1 MARKIGEDK
10 GAKSAAREFETKVG
24 AGGELHQIAKS
35 SVDVLTTQQG
45 VPVADDQNSLRVGE
59 RGPTLLEDFHF
70 REKIFHFDHERIPER
85 VVHAR
90 GFGVH
95 GTFTLNESLEEFT
108 TAKVLTEVGVKT
120 PMFVRF
126 STVVGNKGSF
136 DLARDVRGFAAKFYT
151 KEGNWDIVANNIP
164 VFFIQDAIKFP
175 DLVHAA
181 KQTPDRG
188 FPQAQTAH
196 DNFWDFI
203 SLTPESMHMIM
214 WVMSDRAIPRSF
226 RFMEGFGVHS
236 FRLINAEGKGT
247 FVKFHFKPKQ
257 GLQSV
262 MWNEALKINGA
273 DPDFHRRDLWDAID
287 LGSPPE
293 WDFGVQI
300 FDEDFADQFE
310 FDVLDPTKIIP
321 EEQVPVRRIGSFVL
335 DGRVD
340 NFFAETE
347 QVAFCTQNVVP
358 GIGFSN
364 DPLLQGRNFSYLDT
378 QLKRLGSPNFTHI
391 PINQPRGCPVH
402 NFQQDGHMAMNNPKG
417 RVNYEPNSWGGPR
430 ESPEKGYRHFAAGEA
445 GPKLQIRSPSFND
458 HYSQARQFY
467 VSQTPIEQKHI
478 GDALVF
484 ELSKC
489 ERIDIR
495 QKMVAH
501 LRNIDEGLAS
511 VVAGGLGLSKLPEP
525 APAAAA
531 PRIDLPPSEAL
542 SIIRNG
548 PDSFAGRKL
557 GILVSDGAPVTLVK
571 ALVKEVEQ
579 IGAVYEI
586 VAPRIAGAALDDGT
600 VVEGKQK
607 IDGGPSVL
615 YDAVALILSA
625 DGAAQLVKDKAAKD
639 FVSDAYAHCKFIAYV
654 DDALPLIDRAGISEA
669 DMDEGLVR
677 LEGADDVA
685 PFLTLCAQL
694 RFWDR
699 EFSVDLD
706 AAGFLDGRKGSG
718 GGAQD
723 DVSNT

>member
-1 MARKIGEDK
+1 
-10 GAKSAAREFETKVG
+10 
-24 AGGELHQIAKS
+24 
-35 SVDVLTTQQG
+35 
-45 VPVADDQNSLRVGE
+45 
-59 RGPTLLEDFHF
+59 
-70 REKIFHFDHERIPER
+70 
-85 VVHAR
+85 
-90 GFGVH
+90 
-95 GTFTLNESLEEFT
+95 
-108 TAKVLTEVGVKT
+108 
-120 PMFVRF
+120 
-126 STVVGNKGSF
+126 
-136 DLARDVRGFAAKFYT
+136 
-151 KEGNWDIVANNIP
+151 
-164 VFFIQDAIKFP
+164 
-175 DLVHAA
+175 
-181 KQTPDRG
+181 
-188 FPQAQTAH
+188 
-196 DNFWDFI
+196 
-203 SLTPESMHMIM
+203 
-214 WVMSDRAIPRSF
+214 
-226 RFMEGFGVHS
+226 
-236 FRLINAEGKGT
+236 
-247 FVKFHFKPKQ
+247 
-257 GLQSV
+257 
-262 MWNEALKINGA
+262 
-273 DPDFHRRDLWDAID
+273 
-287 LGSPPE
+287 
-293 WDFGVQI
+293 
-300 FDEDFADQFE
+300 
-310 FDVLDPTKIIP
+310 
-321 EEQVPVRRIGSFVL
+321 
-335 DGRVD
+335 
-340 NFFAETE
+340 
-347 QVAFCTQNVVP
+347 
-358 GIGFSN
+358 
-364 DPLLQGRNFSYLDT
+364 
-378 QLKRLGSPNFTHI
+378 
-391 PINQPRGCPVH
+391 
-402 NFQQDGHMAMNNPKG
+402 MAMNNPKG

-531 PRIDLPPSEAL
+531 PRTDLPPSESL

-586 VAPRIAGAALDDGT
+586 IAPRIAGAALDDGT
-600 VVEGKQK
+600 LVEGKQK

-669 DMDEGLVR
+669 DMDDGLVR
-677 LEGADDVA
+677 LEGADEVA
-685 PFLTLCAQL
+685 PFLALCAQL
-694 RFWDR
+694 RVWDR

-718 GGAQD
+718 GDAQD
-723 DVSNT
+723 DVSSN